1 MKNLPAYALP
11 IFLRFKSKLS
21 TTATFKFKKVK
32 LRKEAF
38 DLENIDDPLYIMLPG
53 ESEYTP
59 LTKDIYEN
67 MLNGQYKF

>member
-1 MKNLPAYALP
+1 
-11 IFLRFKSKLS
+11 
-21 TTATFKFKKVK
+21 VK